1 MIIFRCIS
9 AVTMIVSAMLIG
21 IAIDT
26 GNMPE
31 LVNVLLVIV
40 VALLI
45 SLAVITTS
53 SVFDKLLDEQ

>member
-31 LVNVLLVIV
+31 PVNVSLVIV